1 MFETVKT
8 MEELKATFNIALA
21 NKRGVVVL
29 VKLPGLEA
37 PEEIRNPYSNVKA
50 KLDYYTKTYGP
61 NLKMRTNEAVRIVD
75 CYVN

>member
-1 MFETVKT
+1 MFDAVKT
-8 MEELKATFNIALA
+8 MEELKATFEIALA

-37 PEEIRNPYSNVKA
+37 PEEIRNPYSNVRT
-50 KLDYYTKTYGP
+50 KLDYYIKTYSSDLIMK
-61 NLKMRTNEAVRIVD
+61 NNEEIKIVD

>member
-8 MEELKATFNIALA
+8 MEELKATFNIAIA

-37 PEEIRNPYSNVKA
+37 PEEIRNPYSNVRA
-50 KLDYYTKTYGP
+50 KLDYYIKTYGSD
-61 NLKMRTNEAVRIVD
+61 LKMKANEAIKIVD